1 MIPDNNTQLD
11 WGLDE
16 PLRFP
21 VTASSWSPQLT
32 IPNVDLLD
40 IQPSGAHFASV
51 IKPRKPRETYATLAK
66 LIDAFPEDFELAA
79 AAITPAG
86 WRQLYYRGTYVLE
99 CLSSP
104 RFHPDQELRRIC
116 ELPEHFD
123 DAPPEW
129 LGTTDLLQDL
139 ASDTC
144 YSIRQIGAGAARAV
158 WAVLSAAQA
167 IPLSKSEVL
176 HVHFWDPD
184 WIRRMS
190 GYLNQ
195 I

>member
-1 MIPDNNTQLD
+1 VKRVSFATPSYSRSTLNLKKTMIPDNNTQLD

-144 YSIRQIGAGAARAV
+144 YSIRQIGAGAGPGCLGGAF
-158 WAVLSAAQA
+158 S
-167 IPLSKSEVL
+167 STG
-176 HVHFWDPD
+176 DPAF
-184 WIRRMS
+184 
-190 GYLNQ
+190 Q
-195 I
+195 E